1 MGLACT
7 RCLRPISNA
16 KLSLPVPRARFQGR
30 TGQGT
35 KMLTIPCFRPKIDQ
49 RKMKPSICPF
59 VRRRHHPVHRQDR
72 CRHRL
77 LLASDSPIPVAKG
90 PMDIHTA
97 TTKDHISDLRS
108 RKPLIMA
115 LIYSESHLHWQD
127 PSSLK
132 VTNCQALYDGCI
144 PSPSPPEN
152 SPPSSFRYIMSI
164 IYHCVEEIMKWCKY
178 VRY

>member
-16 KLSLPVPRARFQGR
+16 KLSLRAPRARFQGR
-30 TGQGT
+30 TGPGT
-35 KMLTIPCFRPKIDQ
+35 KMLTIPCFRPKIGQ
-49 RKMKPSICPF
+49 RKMKRSICPF
-59 VRRRHHPVHRQDR
+59 VRRRHHQAHRQDH
-72 CRHRL
+72 CQHRL

-90 PMDIHTA
+90 PTDIHTV

-132 VTNCQALYDGCI
+132 MTNCQALYNGCI
-144 PSPSPPEN
+144 PSPYFPQELSPFIFPV
-152 SPPSSFRYIMSI
+152 
-164 IYHCVEEIMKWCKY
+164 YHEHHIALC
-178 VRY
+178 